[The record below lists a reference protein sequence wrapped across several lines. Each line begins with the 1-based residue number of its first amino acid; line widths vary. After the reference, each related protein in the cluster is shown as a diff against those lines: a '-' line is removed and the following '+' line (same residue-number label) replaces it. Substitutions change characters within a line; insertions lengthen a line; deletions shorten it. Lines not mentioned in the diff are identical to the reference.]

1 MGRGGHGGAFTGG
14 AHSHDPGNPE
24 DTWNLYQHIEHA
36 TALNATDPDAA
47 QGIFKPHVRRCEA
60 TPAITSDGDQEILVK
75 VKFATPVHV
84 RRVMVIGGGDAAD
97 GGSHPRHVKVYVN
110 REGIDF
116 SELDEVAPAQ
126 VFSLPLNEAGEAF
139 IATTPPHVF
148 TNVTAI
154 AFFFD
159 ENHSEGEED
168 TVVRYIGM
176 QGDHTHGRAEAVH
189 AEYELLC
196 QHGNETVPKPDL
208 FNPRDLQG

>member
-1 MGRGGHGGAFTGG
+1 M
-14 AHSHDPGNPE
+14 
-24 DTWNLYQHIEHA
+24 
-36 TALNATDPDAA
+36 
-47 QGIFKPHVRRCEA
+47 
-60 TPAITSDGDQEILVK
+60 
-75 VKFATPVHV
+75 
-84 RRVMVIGGGDAAD
+84 
-97 GGSHPRHVKVYVN
+97 KVYVN

-208 FNPRDLQG
+208 FNQRDLQG

>member
-1 MGRGGHGGAFTGG
+1 MGGGHGGAFTGG

-47 QGIFKPHVRRCEA
+47 QGIFKPHVRRSP

-116 SELDEVAPAQ
+116 SSSTRSPA
-126 VFSLPLNEAGEAF
+126 
-139 IATTPPHVF
+139 
-148 TNVTAI
+148 
-154 AFFFD
+154 
-159 ENHSEGEED
+159 
-168 TVVRYIGM
+168 RYF
-176 QGDHTHGRAEAVH
+176 R
-189 AEYELLC
+189 C
-196 QHGNETVPKPDL
+196 P
-208 FNPRDLQG
+208 